1 MPIFEKVSGTYK
13 PLAMYEKVGGVW
25 KQIQLYQN
33 VSGVWKLL
41 TASPISV
48 SGVSASGSVTDTN
61 ASTLVTSSAAAST
74 VSGGIPPY
82 TYLWTYV
89 SGDVSIACSNANI
102 VNPTFS
108 STISGVPIHDSI
120 TKTAV
125 WNLLVTDG
133 LGSPSGNANGSISL
147 THNRS

>member
-1 MPIFEKVSGTYK
+1 MPFSEKVSGTYK
-13 PLAMYEKVGGVW
+13 PLAMYENVSGVW
-25 KQIQLYQN
+25 KQVQLYEN

-48 SGVSASGSVTDTN
+48 SGVSATGSVTDAN
-61 ASTLVTSSAAAST
+61 ASTLVTSSAAGST

-89 SGDVSIACSNANI
+89 SGDATISCSNAAI
-102 VNPTFS
+102 AAPTFS
-108 STISGVPIHDSI
+108 ATISGVPVHDTI

-133 LGSPSGNANGSISL
+133 LGSPSGNANGNVSL
-147 THNRS
+147 THNRI